1 MSKDEGGVLDFLKS
15 QLSFI
20 ESGGY
25 TDLER
30 SKSGRALIFRD
41 SPGCLLSGNAQR
53 SSSCYDCPLM
63 EFVPPADRSRNL
75 PCHGVPVGLNGE
87 TVREAAADSDQQHLT
102 HTVAQWLQSKIRSIE
117 QAQRHTGLR
126 DARPTWRPQ
135 RPQILIVDDDEGI
148 PIVLE
153 HLLEGKGCDTTRAR
167 NGHTALRDLSRRSF
181 DLILLDDYL
190 PDISAEVFLR
200 QASSLERPVPVIL
213 MQSGPLPRDLTLKYV
228 QLGVRLF
235 VCRHSPNEVVGLVGD
250 CLEGS
255 QPVKAAASRA
265 SSG

>member
-1 MSKDEGGVLDFLKS
+1 MPVQNPAAGNVIGITKSCDAWHRIFIPNLLGCTGSHHRAPGTSPGRVSPPGRSSRNEASMSKDEGGVLDFLKS

-87 TVREAAADSDQQHLT
+87 TVREAAAD
-102 HTVAQWLQSKIRSIE
+102 
-117 QAQRHTGLR
+117 
-126 DARPTWRPQ
+126 
-135 RPQILIVDDDEGI
+135 
-148 PIVLE
+148 
-153 HLLEGKGCDTTRAR
+153 
-167 NGHTALRDLSRRSF
+167 
-181 DLILLDDYL
+181 
-190 PDISAEVFLR
+190 
-200 QASSLERPVPVIL
+200 
-213 MQSGPLPRDLTLKYV
+213 
-228 QLGVRLF
+228 
-235 VCRHSPNEVVGLVGD
+235 
-250 CLEGS
+250 
-255 QPVKAAASRA
+255 
-265 SSG
+265 